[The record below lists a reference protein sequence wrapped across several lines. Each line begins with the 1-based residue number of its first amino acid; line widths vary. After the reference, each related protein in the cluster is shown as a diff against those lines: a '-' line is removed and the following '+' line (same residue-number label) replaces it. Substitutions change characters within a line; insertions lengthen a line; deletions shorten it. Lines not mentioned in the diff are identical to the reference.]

1 MMNVAACCLAVAGA
15 LLSIFQP
22 MSMPILPFLKGS
34 FFDLLIISLKTMT
47 NPTMRYLF
55 NAGNGNWSFAWTL
68 LAIVFG
74 LAALGIWG
82 GRRALKRE
90 GGKVP
95 IIFNAMIYLA
105 VFILPNIAVRS
116 SRFSIPFWVLKDFGL
131 WGGLYAAAAVC
142 AILDKPDSETSQT
155 SQEPSK
161 DLDKQ
166 SESEPLSVSAQPLQ
180 EVQKSVTEEPAVKNE
195 PLSVLDSD
203 EESTVEIKTTEPEAE
218 IDINAELSAGSEM
231 TVNLEEGL
239 EAVVELIQ
247 TEQKELSENIE
258 TETAQTQETHAD
270 SHRPS
275 KNINAGLV
283 LAVVIALPALCYGGY
298 KWLEKHDRQIR
309 EETRKEVLASVQYEK
324 RNNTPNK
331 QEVSIKQ
338 SVPQVIKKNSTN
350 SSSDE
355 DKAKSILSEPEIP
368 KATSQTPVPMSIR
381 GTKINLRRSPDINSK
396 SDLLLDEGTPIKV
409 LRQEAQ
415 GDNVWL
421 FIRLESGKEG
431 WIFGD
436 YAQEKLNEVGEHGGD
451 FMAIKGMDVNL
462 RKGPNKKTTSVAK
475 LNDGNL
481 VEVMYYKF
489 QNDGRWYFVHTLN
502 GQSGWIFGNY
512 LRNRK
517 NF

>member
-1 MMNVAACCLAVAGA
+1 MNVAACCLAIAGA

-22 MSMPILPFLKGS
+22 MSMPVLPFLKGS
-34 FFDLLIISLKTMT
+34 FFDLLLTLT
-47 NPTMRYLF
+47 NSTTRYFFRKGEL
-55 NAGNGNWSFAWTL
+55 NFAWVL
-68 LAIVFG
+68 LAIV
-74 LAALGIWG
+74 LSLTILGIWG

-95 IIFNAMIYLA
+95 IIFNAVIYLA
-105 VFILPNIAVRS
+105 IFLLPNMFARS
-116 SRFSIPFWVLKDFGL
+116 RGMPFWVFTEFGL

-142 AILDKPDSETSQT
+142 AILDKPDSETQ
-155 SQEPSK
+155 QEPSK
-161 DLDKQ
+161 DSDKQ

-180 EVQKSVTEEPAVKNE
+180 EVQKSVTEEPVVKNE

-203 EESTVEIKTTEPEAE
+203 EESTVEIKTTVPETE
-218 IDINAELSAGSEM
+218 IDINAELSTDSEI
-231 TVNLEEGL
+231 TVDLEEEL
-239 EAVVELIQ
+239 EAMAEPVQ

-258 TETAQTQETHAD
+258 TETAQTQATHAD

-275 KNINAGLV
+275 KNINAGLAA
-283 LAVVIALPALCYGGY
+283 AVVIALPALCYGGY

-309 EETRKEVLASVQYEK
+309 EETRREVLASIQHEK
-324 RNNTPNK
+324 MNNTPDK
-331 QEVSIKQ
+331 QEVSVTKNVSPI
-338 SVPQVIKKNSTN
+338 ITKNSAKDSEKEN
-350 SSSDE
+350 
-355 DKAKSILSEPEIP
+355 KSILSEAEPP
-368 KATSQTPVPMSIR
+368 KVTSETPMSMSIR
-381 GTKINLRRSPDINSK
+381 GTKVNLRRSPDINSK

-409 LRQEAQ
+409 LRKEAQ
-415 GDNVWL
+415 GDGIWL
-421 FIRLESGKEG
+421 FIRLDSGKEG

-481 VEVMYYKF
+481 VEIMYYKF

-512 LRNRK
+512 LRDRK